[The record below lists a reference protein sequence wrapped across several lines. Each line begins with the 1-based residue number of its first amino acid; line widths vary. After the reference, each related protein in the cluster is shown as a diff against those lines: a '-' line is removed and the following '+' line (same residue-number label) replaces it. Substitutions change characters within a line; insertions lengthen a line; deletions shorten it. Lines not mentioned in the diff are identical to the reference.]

1 MCGIIGIISER
12 RDVVPELVTAL
23 KRLEYRGYDSAG
35 VATLAADGRAISRRR
50 APGKLQSLECLL
62 RDEPLS
68 GFIGLGHTRWA
79 THGVP
84 SETNAHPHATAE
96 VAMIHN
102 GIIENF
108 LELKKELLARGHQF
122 ESQTDSEVV
131 VQLVSRYI
139 REGLDPV
146 EAVRAALPRLEGA
159 FALVFLFAGHPDLLI
174 GARRGSPLAVGYG
187 DGEMVLG
194 SDALAL
200 GPICGRLTYLEDGDW
215 VAARRDG
222 ATIYDHSGAEVRRPV
237 AVSTVG
243 SLNLG
248 KGGYRHFMLKEIHEQ
263 PQVIGDTLN
272 TMVNPVTGQISLPN
286 LPHLKRA
293 RHLTIVACGTS
304 YYAALAGKYW
314 IEKMARLPVEV
325 EVASEFRYRDPVLE
339 PGQVALFISQS
350 GETADTLAALRH
362 CRQAGL
368 GILGIVN
375 VQESTIARESDVVL
389 PTVAGPEFGV
399 ASTKAFTAQ
408 LTLLA
413 ALALVLASHRGHLDS
428 QEEARLVR
436 ALLEVPA
443 RAADILGQSEEIARV
458 ARDLVAPARDVLFLG
473 RGLSFPIALEGA
485 LKLKEISYIHA
496 EGYAAGEIKHG
507 PIALVDENV
516 PVIVVAPSDH
526 LFPKTASNLSEINA
540 RGGRTIFIGDEMGFP
555 HVSGLTGHILMP
567 HVDPFVAPL
576 VYALPVQLLA
586 YYAAV
591 AKGTDVDQPRNLAK
605 SVTVE

>member
-1 MCGIIGIISER
+1 MCGIIGIASGR
-12 RDVVPELVTAL
+12 RDVIPELINGL

-35 VATLAADGRAISRRR
+35 VATLEADGTIARRR
-50 APGKLQSLECLL
+50 AQGKLQSLEDLL
-62 RDEPLS
+62 RYEPLS
-68 GFIGLGHTRWA
+68 GSIGLGHTRWA

-84 SETNAHPHATAE
+84 NETNAHPHATAE

-108 LELKKELLARGHQF
+108 RELKSGLLALGHRF

-131 VQLVSRYI
+131 VHLVSQKI
-139 REGLDPV
+139 REGLGPA
-146 EAVRAALPRLEGA
+146 EAVRAILPQLEGA
-159 FALVFLFAGHPDLLI
+159 FALVFLFAGHPELMI

-187 DGEMVLG
+187 DGETALG

-200 GPICGRLTYLEDGDW
+200 GPICHRLSYLEDGDW
-215 VAARRDG
+215 VVVNRGRAV
-222 ATIYDHSGAEVRRPV
+222 IYDLEGHEIQRPEVI
-237 AVSTVG
+237 STVG

-248 KGGYRHFMLKEIHEQ
+248 KGGFRHFMLKEIHEQ
-263 PQVIGDTLN
+263 PQVMGDTLN
-272 TMVNPVTGQISLPN
+272 TMVNPVTGQIALPN
-286 LPHLKRA
+286 LPELKRA

-304 YYAALAGKYW
+304 YYAALVGKYW
-314 IEKMARLPVEV
+314 IEKMARLPVAV
-325 EVASEFRYRDPVLE
+325 EVASEFRYREPVLE
-339 PGQVALFISQS
+339 AGQVALFISQS

-362 CRQAGL
+362 CRREGL
-368 GILGIVN
+368 GILSIVN

-428 QEEARLVR
+428 REEARLVR
-436 ALLEVPA
+436 ALMEAPA
-443 RAADILGQSEEIARV
+443 LAAAILSGSEPIEHLARE
-458 ARDLVAPARDVLFLG
+458 LVAPARDVLFLG
-473 RGLSFPIALEGA
+473 RGASFPIALEGA

-507 PIALVDENV
+507 PIALVDDQV
-516 PVIVVAPSDH
+516 PVIVVAPSDA
-526 LFPKTASNLSEINA
+526 LFPKTASNLSEVNA
-540 RGGRTIFIGDEMGFP
+540 RGGRTILIGDDLGLARI
-555 HVSGLTGHILMP
+555 SGLTGHILLP
-567 HVDPFVAPL
+567 RVDPFIAPL
-576 VYALPVQLLA
+576 IYALPVQLLA